1 MAQVMVVDDHQATA
15 DGLSEILSRMG
26 HDVKLCYDTG
36 PALAALDEV
45 QFDLVVTD
53 LRLPGGS
60 GMDILSRAM
69 ERNPESVVMMITA
82 YGSIE
87 KAVEAMRKGAFDF
100 IAKPFTYAEMKVK
113 LEKALAQVAVRHEM
127 VRIQASLDS
136 LQADETRRY
145 NFNEIIGQSGPM
157 QNVFDTIRKVAASDA
172 SVLILGESG
181 TGKELVARAIH
192 ANSPRKNNP
201 FVRAH
206 CAAYA
211 EGVLESEL
219 FGHEKG
225 SFTGAMARKIG
236 RFEQAHRGTLFL
248 DEIGDISANIQVK
261 LLRFLQEKEF
271 ERVGGTQTIE
281 VDVRILSATNQ
292 DLKEAIARKDFRED
306 LYYRLNVISILMPPL
321 RDRREDIPLLVEHFL
336 RQFAGRGQKKKITPE
351 AMVLLKSY
359 PWPGNI
365 RELQNVIERACV
377 LAQGEEIGV
386 ENLPHDLTG
395 GTQAIPRLAG
405 PVDFDAEIE
414 KFEKT
419 LILGALYETNH
430 VKARAAALLGID
442 RNRLRYKMER
452 YSIEDV
458 GGKEG

>member
-1 MAQVMVVDDHQATA
+1 MARVMVVDDHQSTA
-15 DGLSEILSRMG
+15 DGLAEIISRMD
-26 HDVKLCYDTG
+26 HEVKTYYDSA
-36 PALAALDEV
+36 PALSALDQL
-45 QFDLVVTD
+45 QFDLIVTD
-53 LRLPGGS
+53 LRLPGAS
-60 GMDILSRAM
+60 GLDILSHAM
-69 ERNPESVVMMITA
+69 DRNPDAVVMVITA

-113 LEKALAQVAVRHEM
+113 LEKALAQVTVKREM

-145 NFNEIIGQSGPM
+145 NFNEIIGRSATM
-157 QNVFDTIRKVAASDA
+157 QRVFDTIRKVAASDA
-172 SVLILGESG
+172 SVLVLGESG

-192 ANSPRKNNP
+192 ANSPRKTGP

-219 FGHEKG
+219 FGHERG
-225 SFTGAMARKIG
+225 SFTGAVARKIG
-236 RFEQAHRGTLFL
+236 RFEQAHGGTLFL
-248 DEIGDISANIQVK
+248 DEIGDISHNIQVK

-271 ERVGGTQTIE
+271 ERVGGNQTIE

-292 DLKEAIARKDFRED
+292 DLKEGIARKDFRED

-321 RDRREDIPLLVEHFL
+321 RERPDDIPLLVEHFL
-336 RQFAGRGQKKKITPE
+336 HQFAGRGQKKRISAE
-351 AMVLLKSY
+351 AMLLLTSY
-359 PWPGNI
+359 HWPGNI

-377 LAQGEEIGV
+377 LAQSDEIRV

-395 GTQAIPRLAG
+395 VTPSAPRLAG

-414 KFEKT
+414 KFERT
-419 LILGALYETNH
+419 LILGALYETNY
-430 VKARAAALLGID
+430 VKARAAGLLGID

-452 YSIEDV
+452 YGIEDV
-458 GGKEG
+458 GGKEA

>member
-15 DGLSEILSRMG
+15 DGLAEIISRMS
-26 HDVKLCYDTG
+26 HEVRTFYDSG
-36 PALAALDEV
+36 PALAALDET

-53 LRLPGGS
+53 LRLPGAS
-60 GMDILSRAM
+60 GLDILSHAM
-69 ERNPESVVMMITA
+69 DRNPDSVVMVITA

-100 IAKPFTYAEMKVK
+100 VAKPFTYAEMKVK
-113 LEKALAQVAVRHEM
+113 LEKALAQVAVKREM
-127 VRIQASLDS
+127 TRIQASLDT

-145 NFNEIIGQSGPM
+145 NFNEIIGHSASM
-157 QNVFDTIRKVAASDA
+157 QRVFDTIRKVAASDA
-172 SVLILGESG
+172 AVLILGESG

-192 ANSPRKNNP
+192 FNSPRKDGP
-201 FVRAH
+201 FTRAH

-248 DEIGDISANIQVK
+248 DEIGDISQNIQVK

-271 ERVGGTQTIE
+271 ERVGGNLTIG

-321 RDRREDIPLLVEHFL
+321 RERPDDIPLLVEHFL
-336 RQFAGRGQKKKITPE
+336 RQFAGRGPKKHISAET
-351 AMVLLKSY
+351 MLLLTGY
-359 PWPGNI
+359 HWPGNI

-377 LAQGEEIGV
+377 LAHGGEIRV

-395 GTQAIPRLAG
+395 ATQAPPRLAG
-405 PVDFDAEIE
+405 PVDFDSEIE

-419 LILGALYETNH
+419 LILGALTETSY

-452 YSIEDV
+452 YGIEDV